1 MQFNC
6 LQDNISKG
14 LANVSRAVAQRA
26 PLPITQNVLI
36 EAEDSKLKITA
47 TNLEIAISTWVSADV
62 SESGSLTLPA
72 RMLTDFINS
81 LPSGEKVEVK
91 KCFKMERC

>member
-1 MQFNC
+1 MQFSC

-47 TNLEIAISTWVSADV
+47 TNLEIAISTWVSAEAV
-62 SESGSLTLPA
+62 SYTHLTLP
-72 RMLTDFINS
+72 TT
-81 LPSGEKVEVK
+81 PYV
-91 KCFKMERC
+91 

>member
-1 MQFNC
+1 MQFSC

-47 TNLEIAISTWVSADV
+47 TNLEIAISTWVSAEV
-62 SESGSLTLPA
+62 SEG
-72 RMLTDFINS
+72 
-81 LPSGEKVEVK
+81 G
-91 KCFKMERC
+91 

>member
-1 MQFNC
+1 MQFSC

-47 TNLEIAISTWVSADV
+47 TNLEIAITTWVSAEV
-62 SESGSLTLPA
+62 S
-72 RMLTDFINS
+72 
-81 LPSGEKVEVK
+81 
-91 KCFKMERC
+91 

>member
-1 MQFNC
+1 MQFSC

-47 TNLEIAISTWVSADV
+47 TNLEIAISTWV
-62 SESGSLTLPA
+62 LQKYL
-72 RMLTDFINS
+72 
-81 LPSGEKVEVK
+81 KVAHLHYLQE
-91 KCFKMERC
+91 C

>member
-1 MQFNC
+1 MQFSC

-72 RMLTDFINS
+72 RM
-81 LPSGEKVEVK
+81 
-91 KCFKMERC
+91 